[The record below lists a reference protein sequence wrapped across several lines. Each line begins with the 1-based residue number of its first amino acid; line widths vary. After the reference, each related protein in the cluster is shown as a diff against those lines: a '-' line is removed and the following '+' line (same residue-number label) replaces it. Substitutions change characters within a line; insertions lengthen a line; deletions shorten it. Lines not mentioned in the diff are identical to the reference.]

1 MLYWI
6 ISSTYSKKNKC
17 ENWKLIL
24 VNAKSKRSKHE
35 KKYIGF
41 QIIRVA
47 NILWDCKYAC
57 LLFTILQEPP
67 FHFHFH
73 FRFEILVL
81 NFVKTHILGTHKH
94 NYVLKNIICMTK
106 ITRKI
111 ALLWLKNT
119 MSFSQEF
126 FFSQRK
132 KSEKVWEE
140 QRTYCT
146 RFPV

>member
-1 MLYWI
+1 MNH
-6 ISSTYSKKNKC
+6 TYSKKNKC

-35 KKYIGF
+35 KNFGF

-47 NILWDCKYAC
+47 NILWNCKYAC

-67 FHFHFH
+67 FHFR

-119 MSFSQEF
+119 MSFSWEF
-126 FFSQRK
+126 FFFARNLRK
-132 KSEKVWEE
+132 CEKNIGHIVLGL
-140 QRTYCT
+140 R
-146 RFPV
+146 V